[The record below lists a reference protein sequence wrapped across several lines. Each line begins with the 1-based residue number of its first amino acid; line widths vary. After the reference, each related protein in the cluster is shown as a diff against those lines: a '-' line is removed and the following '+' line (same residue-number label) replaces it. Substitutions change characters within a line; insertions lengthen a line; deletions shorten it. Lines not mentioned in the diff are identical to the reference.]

1 MIEQLHIRKASGDL
15 VPFDEDRLKRS
26 LERCGAGE
34 ELMNQIV
41 EEIKM
46 DLFEGMPTKI
56 IYRKAFK
63 LLRKKSHSTAAKYKL
78 KRAIIELGPTGYP
91 FEQFVGELLK
101 YQGYDVEVGVSV
113 KGHCVSHEV
122 DVVAKNRSDQFMV
135 ECKFHSDQNRRCGV
149 QVPLYIESRFN
160 DIHREWRKRSGK
172 GKSFKQGWIVT
183 NTRFSE
189 DAVQYGNC
197 VGLTLI
203 GWDQPRNG
211 SLKERIDISG
221 LHPITCLS
229 SLSKNDKQNLL
240 DQNIVLCKQVCEN
253 EQTLLNARIERKK
266 HTRILKE
273 IEQLFSGT

>member
-1 MIEQLHIRKASGDL
+1 MSSDIHIRKASGKL
-15 VPFDEDRLKRS
+15 VPFDEDRLVRS
-26 LERCGAGE
+26 LESCGAGE
-34 ELMNQIV
+34 ELIREIV
-41 EEIKM
+41 EEVELE
-46 DLFEGMPTKI
+46 LFDGMPTKT

-63 LLRKKSHSTAAKYKL
+63 LLRKRSHSSAAKYKL

-101 YQGYDVEVGVSV
+101 YQGYVVEVGVSI

-122 DVVAKNRSDQFMV
+122 DVMAQKNSDQFMV
-135 ECKFHSDQNRRCGV
+135 ECKFHSDQKRRCGV

-160 DIHREWRKRSGK
+160 DIHKEWLKRSEK
-172 GKSFKQGWIVT
+172 GESFKQGWIVT

-203 GWDQPRNG
+203 GWDYPRNG

-240 DQNIVLCKQVCEN
+240 DQNIVLCKQVLEK
-253 EQTLLNARIERKK
+253 EQTLLISRIDKKK
-266 HTRILKE
+266 HSRIIKE
-273 IEQLFSGT
+273 IRQLFNGR